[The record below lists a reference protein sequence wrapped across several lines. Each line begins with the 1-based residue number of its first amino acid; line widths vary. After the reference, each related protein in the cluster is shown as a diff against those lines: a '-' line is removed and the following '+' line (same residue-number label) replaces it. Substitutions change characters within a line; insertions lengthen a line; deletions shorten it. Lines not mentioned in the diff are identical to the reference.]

1 MHLIKSTYAA
11 KVSNTDLNS
20 HTNTSLV
27 ASGKIVGQP
36 CNDARE
42 CWVNSASRN
51 ENAAIHD
58 LWIGGENTPVSIVSV
73 RMLEKATS
81 VTCIEKPTIMMQR
94 NTTMKGLLFPTRSDV
109 QATIT
114 ARIAAVMYIGTVIS

>member
-1 MHLIKSTYAA
+1 MQLTKSTYAT
-11 KVSNTDLNS
+11 KVSNTDLDS

-27 ASGKIVGQP
+27 ASGQIVRQP
-36 CNDARE
+36 CDDSRE

-58 LWIGGENTPVSIVSV
+58 LWIGGRNTPVSIVSV
-73 RMLEKATS
+73 NLLEKAAS

-109 QATIT
+109 HATI
-114 ARIAAVMYIGTVIS
+114 